1 MSCHYLNMHQDW
13 FHNEHTIV
21 CIPKWIPKHIWGI
34 IIQREMDQKRRFPR
48 GNSLE
53 QKGTNSNIL
62 VHSKSNLFWRMLR
75 TKKVSNCNWSQVNF
89 EVRFH
94 EKNASTHIDRIDHHH
109 LSFKQQASRNKLY
122 MDKVLQQIQVSTS
135 GIFCPGKLIVIG

>member
-34 IIQREMDQKRRFPR
+34 IIQREMDQKRIFPR
-48 GNSLE
+48 KTQLNKRE
-53 QKGTNSNIL
+53 QTL
-62 VHSKSNLFWRMLR
+62 TFWYTVNLINDWRMLR